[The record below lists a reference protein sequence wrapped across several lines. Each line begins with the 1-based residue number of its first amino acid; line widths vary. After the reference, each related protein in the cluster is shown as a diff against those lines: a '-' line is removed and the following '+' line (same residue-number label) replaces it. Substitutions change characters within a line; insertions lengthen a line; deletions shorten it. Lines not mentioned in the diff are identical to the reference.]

1 MFVICLSRANDP
13 RGELDQAGIPS
24 MTVLRGFV
32 IVAISTVLC
41 AIVGA
46 AVGWTMGTIAP
57 SYYRTTFRI
66 SPGFDPVEFGF
77 ALGLTQG
84 MVAGL
89 VVGCV
94 IVLAVAWYNSRR
106 QVVIMGGPPD
116 EPTPA
121 RPALGESEAF

>member
-1 MFVICLSRANDP
+1 MTLAANP
-13 RGELDQAGIPS
+13 IRQGNLS

-46 AVGWTMGTIAP
+46 AVGWTMGTVAP

-89 VVGCV
+89 VVSCV
-94 IVLAVAWYNSRR
+94 IVLGVAWYNSRR
-106 QVVIMGGPPD
+106 QFVIMGAPPD
-116 EPTPA
+116 EPT
-121 RPALGESEAF
+121 RPSHSLGESDAFRARER